1 MNFTEFLKLML
12 PVFTGSFDDDALY
25 FAFKKFDTNNSG
37 YITAVE
43 LKQVLAKIG
52 QNYTQ
57 RQIEDMI
64 ATVDKNGDGRLGF
77 QGMCLLRNLEIQL
90 CIYYVNAFLLYL

>member
-1 MNFTEFLKLML
+1 MSFNEFLKLML
-12 PVFTGSFDDDALY
+12 PVFTGKFDNDSLY
-25 FAFKKFDTNNSG
+25 YAFKKFDTNNTG

-64 ATVDKNGDGRLGF
+64 ATVDKDGDGKLGF
-77 QGMCLLRNLEIQL
+77 EEFKKLMTR
-90 CIYYVNAFLLYL
+90 